1 MKKLIYLI
9 LFQLF
14 VVGVFAQG
22 SFNYQSVVRNAAGNP
37 QPNIDVYL
45 RFTVLEGNPNGTSL
59 YVETQTIRT
68 DAFGWL
74 SATVGT
80 GTVVS
85 GNFSSIS
92 WSGGAKYLR
101 VECAESAN
109 GAYSAIGTSQINN
122 SIFVGPQGPQGIQG
136 PAGPQGIQGSTGSLG
151 PQGATG
157 PIGPAGPQGPQGAAG
172 TGVRIVGTVPT
183 IGNLNPNY
191 AGSVGDMM
199 IVASNGGGHVWNGTA
214 WVSVGQIQGPTGP
227 AGPQGIQGATGNTGP
242 AGPQGPIGN
251 TGPAGPQGSTGN
263 TGPAG
268 PQGPIGFTGA
278 SGPQGPQGPAGL
290 TGPAGPQGAQGMT
303 GNTGQT
309 GPQGPIGLTGA
320 TGVAGPTGPTGA
332 TGPTGPQGPAGT
344 YTAGTGIQITS
355 PVISAANS
363 SPIWNA
369 NSLQNYPIGGAPPNI
384 GYVLKWFPSLSERWE
399 PAPDLDS
406 NPWALTTGGITYQNV
421 AVKYD
426 RIDLGVGDWIPYIKK
441 SGVSLILGVNALET
455 MIMGPFEET
464 FLSSDFLPGVDD
476 LYLLGNNSRRWQS
489 VWSANGMIQTS
500 DARLKKNISPLTSS
514 LEKLL
519 ALNPVSFQWKSG
531 EDTRSN
537 LGFLAQELETVIPE
551 AVYKPTDQSET
562 SKDMYGV
569 NYSTIIPVLVK
580 AIQEQQQQ
588 IEDLKSRV
596 KALENK

>member
-14 VVGVFAQG
+14 VVGIFAQG
-22 SFNYQSVVRNAAGNP
+22 SFNYQSVVRNATGTP

-92 WSGGAKYLR
+92 WSGVAKYLR

-136 PAGPQGIQGSTGSLG
+136 PPGPQGIQGANGSTG

-199 IVASNGGGHVWNGTA
+199 IVASDGGGHVWNGTT
-214 WVSVGQIQGPTGP
+214 WVSVGQIQGPAGP
-227 AGPQGIQGATGNTGP
+227 QGPQGIQGPVGNTGST
-242 AGPQGPIGN
+242 GPQGPIGN
-251 TGPAGPQGSTGN
+251 TGPQGPQGQV
-263 TGPAG
+263 GPTG
-268 PQGPIGFTGA
+268 PQGPIGQTGTA
-278 SGPQGPQGPAGL
+278 GPQGPQGQVGPQGL
-290 TGPAGPQGAQGMT
+290 TGDAGPIGPTGAT
-303 GNTGQT
+303 GPT

-344 YTAGTGIQITS
+344 YIAGSGIFINS
-355 PVISAANS
+355 PTISATNTNAM
-363 SPIWNA
+363 WNA
-369 NSLQNYPIGGAPPNI
+369 NQLQGSPISSAAPSQ
-384 GYVLKWFPSLSERWE
+384 GYVLKWFPNNVQQWE
-399 PAPDLDS
+399 PAPDFDS
-406 NPWALTTGGITYQNV
+406 NPWVQTTGGITYNDV
-421 AVKYD
+421 AVKSSY
-426 RIDLGVGDWIPYIKK
+426 IQLGTGSYVPFITTD
-441 SGVSLILGVNALET
+441 GVSLLFGVNDVYRLLL
-455 MIMGPFEET
+455 GPFGES
-464 FLSSDFLPGVDD
+464 FLKSHFIPDADNT
-476 LYLLGNNSRRWQS
+476 YNLGNNDKRWAA
-489 VWSANGMIQTS
+489 VWSFNGMIQTS

-519 ALNPVSFQWKSG
+519 ALNPVSYQWKSG
-531 EDTRSN
+531 EDTRSH

-551 AVYKPTDQSET
+551 AVYKPTGNSET
-562 SKDMYGV
+562 STDKYGV

-588 IEDLKSRV
+588 IDELKTRV
-596 KALENK
+596 RALENK

>member
-14 VVGVFAQG
+14 VVGIFAQG
-22 SFNYQSVVRNAAGNP
+22 SFNYQSVVRNATGTP

-92 WSGGAKYLR
+92 WSGVAKYLR

-136 PAGPQGIQGSTGSLG
+136 PPGPQGIQGANGSTG

-199 IVASNGGGHVWNGTA
+199 IVASDGGGHVWNGTT
-214 WVSVGQIQGPTGP
+214 WVSVGQIQGPAGP
-227 AGPQGIQGATGNTGP
+227 QGPQGIQGPVGNTGST
-242 AGPQGPIGN
+242 GPQGPIGN
-251 TGPAGPQGSTGN
+251 TGPQGPQGQV
-263 TGPAG
+263 GPTG
-268 PQGPIGFTGA
+268 PQGPIGQTGTA
-278 SGPQGPQGPAGL
+278 GPQGPQGQVGPQGL
-290 TGPAGPQGAQGMT
+290 TGDAGPIGPTGAT
-303 GNTGQT
+303 GPT

-344 YTAGTGIQITS
+344 YIAGSGIFINS
-355 PVISAANS
+355 PTISATNTNAM
-363 SPIWNA
+363 WNA
-369 NSLQNYPIGGAPPNI
+369 NQLQGSPISSAAPSQ
-384 GYVLKWFPSLSERWE
+384 GYVLKWFPNNVQQWE
-399 PAPDLDS
+399 PAPDFDS
-406 NPWALTTGGITYQNV
+406 NPWVQTTGGITYNDV
-421 AVKYD
+421 AVKSSY
-426 RIDLGVGDWIPYIKK
+426 IQLGTGSYVPFITTD
-441 SGVSLILGVNALET
+441 GVSLLFGVNDVYRLLL
-455 MIMGPFEET
+455 GPFGES
-464 FLSSDFLPGVDD
+464 FLKSHFIPDADNT
-476 LYLLGNNSRRWQS
+476 YNLGNNDKRWAA
-489 VWSANGMIQTS
+489 VWSFNGMIQTS

-519 ALNPVSFQWKSG
+519 ALNPVSYQWKSG
-531 EDTRSN
+531 EDTRSHI
-537 LGFLAQELETVIPE
+537 GFLAQELETVIPE
-551 AVYKPTDQSET
+551 AVYKPTGNSET
-562 SKDMYGV
+562 STDKYGV

-588 IEDLKSRV
+588 IDELKTRV
-596 KALENK
+596 RALENK

>member
-14 VVGVFAQG
+14 VVGIFAQG

-92 WSGGAKYLR
+92 WSSGAKYLR

-122 SIFVGPQGPQGIQG
+122 SIFAGPQGPQGIQG
-136 PAGPQGIQGSTGSLG
+136 PAGLQGIQGATGSLG

-199 IVASNGGGHVWNGTA
+199 IVASDGGGHVWNGTT
-214 WVSVGQIQGPTGP
+214 WVSVGQIQGPAGP
-227 AGPQGIQGATGNTGP
+227 QGPQGIQGPVGNTGST
-242 AGPQGPIGN
+242 GPQGPIGN
-251 TGPAGPQGSTGN
+251 TGPQGPQGQV
-263 TGPAG
+263 GPTG
-268 PQGPIGFTGA
+268 PQGPIGQTGTA
-278 SGPQGPQGPAGL
+278 GPQGPQGQVGPQGL
-290 TGPAGPQGAQGMT
+290 TGDAGPIGPNGAT
-303 GNTGQT
+303 GPT

-344 YTAGTGIQITS
+344 YIAGSGIFINS
-355 PVISAANS
+355 PTISATNTNAM
-363 SPIWNA
+363 WNA
-369 NSLQNYPIGGAPPNI
+369 NQLQGSPISSAAPSQ
-384 GYVLKWFPSLSERWE
+384 GYVLKWFPNNVQQWE
-399 PAPDLDS
+399 PAPDFDS
-406 NPWALTTGGITYQNV
+406 NPWVQTTGGITYNDV
-421 AVKYD
+421 AVKSSY
-426 RIDLGVGDWIPYIKK
+426 IQLGTGSYVPFITTD
-441 SGVSLILGVNALET
+441 GVSLLFGVNDVYRLLL
-455 MIMGPFEET
+455 GPFGES
-464 FLSSDFLPGVDD
+464 FLKSHFIPDADNT
-476 LYLLGNNSRRWQS
+476 YNLGNNDKRWAA
-489 VWSANGMIQTS
+489 VWSFNGMIQTS

-519 ALNPVSFQWKSG
+519 ALNPVSYQWKSG
-531 EDTRSN
+531 EDTRSH

-551 AVYKPTDQSET
+551 AVYKPTGNSET
-562 SKDMYGV
+562 STDKYGV

-580 AIQEQQQQ
+580 AIQE
-588 IEDLKSRV
+588 
-596 KALENK
+596 

>member
-92 WSGGAKYLR
+92 WSGVAKYLR

-136 PAGPQGIQGSTGSLG
+136 PPGPQGIQGANGSTG

-199 IVASNGGGHVWNGTA
+199 IVASDGGGHVWNGTT
-214 WVSVGQIQGPTGP
+214 WVSVGQIQGPAGP
-227 AGPQGIQGATGNTGP
+227 QGPQGIQGPVGNTGST
-242 AGPQGPIGN
+242 GPQGPIGN
-251 TGPAGPQGSTGN
+251 TGPQGPQGQV
-263 TGPAG
+263 GPTG
-268 PQGPIGFTGA
+268 PQGPIGQTGTA
-278 SGPQGPQGPAGL
+278 GPQGPQGQVGPQGL
-290 TGPAGPQGAQGMT
+290 TGDAGPIGPTGAT
-303 GNTGQT
+303 GPT

-344 YTAGTGIQITS
+344 YIAGSGIFINS
-355 PVISAANS
+355 PTISATNTNAM
-363 SPIWNA
+363 WNA
-369 NSLQNYPIGGAPPNI
+369 NQLQGSPISSAAPSQ
-384 GYVLKWFPSLSERWE
+384 GYVLKWFPNNVQQWE
-399 PAPDLDS
+399 PAPDFDS
-406 NPWALTTGGITYQNV
+406 NPWVQTTGGITYNDV
-421 AVKYD
+421 AVKSSY
-426 RIDLGVGDWIPYIKK
+426 IQLGTGSYVPFITTD
-441 SGVSLILGVNALET
+441 GVSLLFGVNDVYRLLL
-455 MIMGPFEET
+455 GPFGES
-464 FLSSDFLPGVDD
+464 FLKSHFIPDADNT
-476 LYLLGNNSRRWQS
+476 YNLGNNDKRWAA
-489 VWSANGMIQTS
+489 VWSFNGMIQTS
-500 DARLKKNISPLTSS
+500 
-514 LEKLL
+514 
-519 ALNPVSFQWKSG
+519 
-531 EDTRSN
+531 
-537 LGFLAQELETVIPE
+537 
-551 AVYKPTDQSET
+551 Y
-562 SKDMYGV
+562 
-569 NYSTIIPVLVK
+569 
-580 AIQEQQQQ
+580 
-588 IEDLKSRV
+588 
-596 KALENK
+596 

>member
-14 VVGVFAQG
+14 VVGIFAQG
-22 SFNYQSVVRNAAGNP
+22 SFNYQSVVRNAAGTP

-92 WSGGAKYLR
+92 WSGVAKYLR

-136 PAGPQGIQGSTGSLG
+136 PPGPQGIQGANGSTG

-199 IVASNGGGHVWNGTA
+199 IVASDGGGHVWNGTT
-214 WVSVGQIQGPTGP
+214 WVSVGQIQGPAGP
-227 AGPQGIQGATGNTGP
+227 QGPQGIQGPVGNTGST
-242 AGPQGPIGN
+242 GPQGPIGN
-251 TGPAGPQGSTGN
+251 TGPQGPQGQV
-263 TGPAG
+263 GPTG
-268 PQGPIGFTGA
+268 PQGPIGQTGTA
-278 SGPQGPQGPAGL
+278 GPQGPQGQVGPQGL
-290 TGPAGPQGAQGMT
+290 TGDAGPIGPNGAT
-303 GNTGQT
+303 GPT

-344 YTAGTGIQITS
+344 YIAGSGIFINS
-355 PVISAANS
+355 PTISATNTNAM
-363 SPIWNA
+363 WNA
-369 NSLQNYPIGGAPPNI
+369 NQLQGSPISSAAPSQ
-384 GYVLKWFPSLSERWE
+384 GYVLKWFPNNVQQWE
-399 PAPDLDS
+399 PAPDFDS
-406 NPWALTTGGITYQNV
+406 NPWVQTTGGITYNDV
-421 AVKYD
+421 AVKSSY
-426 RIDLGVGDWIPYIKK
+426 IQLGTGSYVPFITTD
-441 SGVSLILGVNALET
+441 GVSLLFGVNDVYRLLL
-455 MIMGPFEET
+455 GPFGES
-464 FLSSDFLPGVDD
+464 FLKSHFIPDADNT
-476 LYLLGNNSRRWQS
+476 YNLGNNDKRWAA
-489 VWSANGMIQTS
+489 VWSFNGMIQTS

-519 ALNPVSFQWKSG
+519 ALNPVSYQWKSG
-531 EDTRSN
+531 EGEDTRSH

-551 AVYKPTDQSET
+551 AVYKPTGNSET
-562 SKDMYGV
+562 STDKYGV

>member
-14 VVGVFAQG
+14 VVGIFAQG
-22 SFNYQSVVRNAAGNP
+22 SFNYQSVVRNATGTP

-92 WSGGAKYLR
+92 WSGVAKYLR

-136 PAGPQGIQGSTGSLG
+136 PPGPQGIQGANGSTG

-199 IVASNGGGHVWNGTA
+199 IVASDGGGHVWNGTT
-214 WVSVGQIQGPTGP
+214 WVSVGQIQGPAGP
-227 AGPQGIQGATGNTGP
+227 QGPQGIQGPVGNTGST
-242 AGPQGPIGN
+242 GPQGPIGN
-251 TGPAGPQGSTGN
+251 TGPQGPQGQV
-263 TGPAG
+263 GPTG
-268 PQGPIGFTGA
+268 PQGPIGQTGTA
-278 SGPQGPQGPAGL
+278 GPQGPQGQVGPQGL
-290 TGPAGPQGAQGMT
+290 TGDAGPIGPTGAT
-303 GNTGQT
+303 GPT

-344 YTAGTGIQITS
+344 YIAGSGIFINS
-355 PVISAANS
+355 PTISATNTNAM
-363 SPIWNA
+363 WNA
-369 NSLQNYPIGGAPPNI
+369 NQLQGLPLGSGAPSP
-384 GYVLKWFPSLSERWE
+384 GYVLKWKPSLTDQWE

-406 NPWALTTGGITYQNV
+406 NPWVQTTGGITYNDV
-421 AVKYD
+421 AVKSSY
-426 RIDLGVGDWIPYIKK
+426 IQLGTGSYVPFITTD
-441 SGVSLILGVNALET
+441 GVSLLFGVNDVYRLLL
-455 MIMGPFEET
+455 GPFGES
-464 FLSSDFLPGVDD
+464 FLKSHFIPDADNT
-476 LYLLGNNSRRWQS
+476 YNLGNNDKRWAA
-489 VWSANGMIQTS
+489 VWSFNGMIQTS

-519 ALNPVSFQWKSG
+519 ALNPVSYQWKSG
-531 EDTRSN
+531 EDTRSH

-551 AVYKPTDQSET
+551 AVYKPTGNSET
-562 SKDMYGV
+562 STDKYGV

>member
-14 VVGVFAQG
+14 VVGIFAQG
-22 SFNYQSVVRNAAGNP
+22 SFNYQSVVRNAAGTP

-92 WSGGAKYLR
+92 WSSGAKYLR

-136 PAGPQGIQGSTGSLG
+136 PPGPQGIQGANGSTG

-199 IVASNGGGHVWNGTA
+199 IVASDGGGHVWNGTT
-214 WVSVGQIQGPTGP
+214 WVSVGQIQGPAGP
-227 AGPQGIQGATGNTGP
+227 QGPQGIQGPVGNTGST
-242 AGPQGPIGN
+242 GPQGPIGN
-251 TGPAGPQGSTGN
+251 TGPQGPQGQV
-263 TGPAG
+263 GPTG
-268 PQGPIGFTGA
+268 PQGPIGQTGTA
-278 SGPQGPQGPAGL
+278 GPQGPQGQVGPQGL
-290 TGPAGPQGAQGMT
+290 TGDAGPIGPTGAT
-303 GNTGQT
+303 GPT

-344 YTAGTGIQITS
+344 YIAGSGIFINS
-355 PVISAANS
+355 PTISATNTNAM
-363 SPIWNA
+363 WNA
-369 NSLQNYPIGGAPPNI
+369 NQLQGSPISSAAPSQ
-384 GYVLKWFPSLSERWE
+384 GYVLKWFPNNVQQWE

-406 NPWALTTGGITYQNV
+406 NPWVQTTDGISYNNV
-421 AVKYD
+421 EVKSSY
-426 RIDLGVGDWIPYIKK
+426 IQLGTGSYVPFITTD
-441 SGVSLILGVNALET
+441 GVSLLFGVNDVYRLLL
-455 MIMGPFEET
+455 GPFGES
-464 FLSSDFLPGVDD
+464 FLKSHFIPDADNT
-476 LYLLGNNSRRWQS
+476 YNLGNNDKRWAA
-489 VWSANGMIQTS
+489 VWSFNGMIQTS

-519 ALNPVSFQWKSG
+519 ALNPVSYQWKSG
-531 EDTRSN
+531 EDTRSHI
-537 LGFLAQELETVIPE
+537 GFLAQELETVIPE
-551 AVYKPTDQSET
+551 AVYKPTGNSET
-562 SKDMYGV
+562 STDKYGV

>member
-14 VVGVFAQG
+14 VVGIFAQG
-22 SFNYQSVVRNAAGNP
+22 SFNYQSVVRNATGTP

-92 WSGGAKYLR
+92 WSGVAKYLR

-136 PAGPQGIQGSTGSLG
+136 PPGPQGIQGANGSTG

-199 IVASNGGGHVWNGTA
+199 IVASDGGGHVWNGTT
-214 WVSVGQIQGPTGP
+214 WVSVRQLQGP
-227 AGPQGIQGATGNTGP
+227 AGPQGPQGIQGPVGNTGST
-242 AGPQGPIGN
+242 GPQGPIGN
-251 TGPAGPQGSTGN
+251 TGPQGPQGQV
-263 TGPAG
+263 GPTG
-268 PQGPIGFTGA
+268 PQGPIGQTGTA
-278 SGPQGPQGPAGL
+278 GPQGPQGQVGPQGL
-290 TGPAGPQGAQGMT
+290 TGDAGPIGPTGAT
-303 GNTGQT
+303 GPT

-344 YTAGTGIQITS
+344 YIAGSGIFINS
-355 PVISAANS
+355 PTISATNTNAM
-363 SPIWNA
+363 WNA
-369 NSLQNYPIGGAPPNI
+369 NQLQGSPISSAAPSQ
-384 GYVLKWFPSLSERWE
+384 GYVLKWFPNNVQQWE
-399 PAPDLDS
+399 PAPDFDS
-406 NPWALTTGGITYQNV
+406 NPWVQTTGGITYNDV
-421 AVKYD
+421 AVKSSY
-426 RIDLGVGDWIPYIKK
+426 IQLGTGSYVPFITTD
-441 SGVSLILGVNALET
+441 GVSLLFGVNDVYRLLL
-455 MIMGPFEET
+455 GPFGES
-464 FLSSDFLPGVDD
+464 FLKSHFIPDADNT
-476 LYLLGNNSRRWQS
+476 YNLGNNDKRWAA
-489 VWSANGMIQTS
+489 VWSFNGMIQTS

-519 ALNPVSFQWKSG
+519 ALNPVSYQWKSG
-531 EDTRSN
+531 EDTRSHI
-537 LGFLAQELETVIPE
+537 GFLAQELETVIPE
-551 AVYKPTDQSET
+551 AVYKPTGNSET
-562 SKDMYGV
+562 STDKYGV

-588 IEDLKSRV
+588 IDELKTRV
-596 KALENK
+596 RALENK

>member
-14 VVGVFAQG
+14 VVGIFAQG
-22 SFNYQSVVRNAAGNP
+22 SFNYQSVVRNAAGTP

-92 WSGGAKYLR
+92 WSGVAKYLR

-136 PAGPQGIQGSTGSLG
+136 PPGPQGIQGANGSTG

-199 IVASNGGGHVWNGTA
+199 IVASDGGGHVWNGTT
-214 WVSVGQIQGPTGP
+214 WVSVGQIQGPAGP
-227 AGPQGIQGATGNTGP
+227 QGPQGIQGPVGNTGST
-242 AGPQGPIGN
+242 GPQGPIGN
-251 TGPAGPQGSTGN
+251 TGPQGPQGQV
-263 TGPAG
+263 GPTG
-268 PQGPIGFTGA
+268 PQGPIGQTGTA
-278 SGPQGPQGPAGL
+278 GPQGPQGQVGPQGL
-290 TGPAGPQGAQGMT
+290 TGDAGPIGPNGAT
-303 GNTGQT
+303 GPT

-344 YTAGTGIQITS
+344 YIAGSGIFINS
-355 PVISAANS
+355 PTISATNTNAM
-363 SPIWNA
+363 WNA
-369 NSLQNYPIGGAPPNI
+369 NQLQGSPISSAAPSQ
-384 GYVLKWFPSLSERWE
+384 GYVLKWFPNNVQQWE
-399 PAPDLDS
+399 PAPDFDS
-406 NPWALTTGGITYQNV
+406 NPWVQTTGGITYNDV
-421 AVKYD
+421 AVKSSY
-426 RIDLGVGDWIPYIKK
+426 IQLGTGSYVPFITTD
-441 SGVSLILGVNALET
+441 GVSLLFGVNDVYRLLL
-455 MIMGPFEET
+455 GPFGES
-464 FLSSDFLPGVDD
+464 FLKSHFIPDADNT
-476 LYLLGNNSRRWQS
+476 YNLGNNDKRWAA
-489 VWSANGMIQTS
+489 VWSFNGMIQTS

-519 ALNPVSFQWKSG
+519 ALNPVSYQWKSG
-531 EDTRSN
+531 EDTRSH

-551 AVYKPTDQSET
+551 AVYKPTGNSET
-562 SKDMYGV
+562 STDKYGV